1 MRIAQAFTKHLS
13 RVAVAIGLSAIAAAA
28 QAQTLGQARP
38 QTSAQTPTAAS
49 APAPQAATIAAA
61 LRGVLGVS
69 GQSTPL
75 PLNFESDQAP
85 LTPGVARTAV
95 DHPFGKGGV
104 VGSAGFLC
112 GRGAGPDN
120 NGAATAYGYD
130 PEGRFVGAKLSF
142 AFK

>member
-1 MRIAQAFTKHLS
+1 MSGHRSLMSGLA
-13 RVAVAIGLSAIAAAA
+13 AVIAIGAAA
-28 QAQTLGQARP
+28 QAQ
-38 QTSAQTPTAAS
+38 AQTT
-49 APAPQAATIAAA
+49 PQASPAHAAA
-61 LRGVLGVS
+61 IAQALRQALGAA
-69 GQSTPL
+69 GQSSPL
-75 PLNFESDQAP
+75 PLNFASDEAP
-85 LTPGVARTAV
+85 RAPGVAQTAV
-95 DHPFGKGGV
+95 DHHFGKGGV